1 MSIQR
6 TAAEIGV
13 AHTTPQARLGE
24 LYVDD
29 DGNHFRYMQAD
40 GAVTK
45 DLGYT
50 YKAVTW
56 QILEYLKLA
65 TDPADAECQPWC
77 VSPVTLADNEYAWV
91 FVGPG
96 TVTLT
101 TAGNVAADAI
111 IYGVNGNGTVDD
123 AATALLLKGLTC
135 PAAITGATTGTFYA
149 TLPLY
154 AEDLP

>member
-6 TAAEIGV
+6 VAAEIGV

-24 LYVDD
+24 LYIDD
-29 DGNHFRYMQAD
+29 DGNHYRYMQAD

-50 YKAVTW
+50 YRPVTW
-56 QILEYLKLA
+56 QIEEYLKLA
-65 TDPADAECQPWC
+65 TDPANTEVMAWC
-77 VSPVTLADNEYAWV
+77 ASPVTLADNEYAWV

-96 TVTLT
+96 SVTLT
-101 TAGNVAADAI
+101 TAGDVAADAI

-123 AATALLLKGLTC
+123 AQTALMLPNLTC

-149 TLPLY
+149 TGPLV
-154 AEDLP
+154 ALDAA